1 MDWKTYIHSD
11 PKILLGKPV
20 IKGTRLSVEFILGLF
35 SEGWTEQ
42 QVLENYPTLN
52 TRSLQ
57 AVRQWIFDVD
67 YQRWDEQIER
77 DIAEGKLDALAEEA
91 ISEFKAGQ
99 CQEI

>member
-11 PKILLGKPV
+11 PKILLGKPA

-52 TRSLQ
+52 TLSLQ
-57 AVRQWIFDVD
+57 AVRQWSFNVD
-67 YQRWDEQIER
+67 YQHWDEQIER

-91 ISEFKAGQ
+91 ISEFKTGQ
-99 CQEI
+99 CREI

>member
-52 TRSLQ
+52 TRWRSLSKGESIQ
-57 AVRQWIFDVD
+57 AVFAFAAECIKEDV
-67 YQRWDEQIER
+67 YYTP
-77 DIAEGKLDALAEEA
+77 LL
-91 ISEFKAGQ
+91 SEVS
-99 CQEI
+99 

>member
-11 PKILLGKPV
+11 PKILLGKLV

-52 TRSLQ
+52 TCWRSLSAGESIQ
-57 AVRQWIFDVD
+57 SVFALAVRECKHGEYVIPLSSS
-67 YQRWDEQIER
+67 
-77 DIAEGKLDALAEEA
+77 LDPYRVYHL
-91 ISEFKAGQ
+91 SS
-99 CQEI
+99 

>member
-11 PKILLGKPV
+11 PKVLLGKPV

-52 TRSLQ
+52 TRWRSLSNGESIQ
-57 AVRQWIFDVD
+57 AVFAFAAECIKEDV
-67 YQRWDEQIER
+67 YYTP
-77 DIAEGKLDALAEEA
+77 LL
-91 ISEFKAGQ
+91 SEVS
-99 CQEI
+99 